1 MKWDYTEGLGHDGK
15 ESREGAGNNPDTIF
29 EQGTKTK
36 TKMNLKLTGLLESKV
51 VAGAASKV
59 KTKDT

>member
-36 TKMNLKLTGLLESKV
+36 TKMNLKLTGLFEPKV
-51 VAGAASKV
+51 LGGERRKLKNV
-59 KTKDT
+59 